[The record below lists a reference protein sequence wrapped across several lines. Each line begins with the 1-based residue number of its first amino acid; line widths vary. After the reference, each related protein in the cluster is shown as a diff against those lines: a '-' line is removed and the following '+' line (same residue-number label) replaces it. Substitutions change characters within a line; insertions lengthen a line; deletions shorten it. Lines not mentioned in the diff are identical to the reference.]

1 MGLGLLPTT
10 KPVIII
16 IDRIENR
23 KRIERGKSGEMELV
37 GSEYI
42 CDGVETLTYCRPI
55 NEPTRAALDLSSADC
70 FH

>member
-23 KRIERGKSGEMELV
+23 KRIERGKSGGMELE
-37 GSEYI
+37 GSDIYATEW
-42 CDGVETLTYCRPI
+42 R
-55 NEPTRAALDLSSADC
+55 
-70 FH
+70 H